1 MSDALGELQAQLE
14 ALQIKAAQ
22 EAAVVSREAD
32 LAPARAQFLGRKGA
46 FGPVMRMLGK
56 LDRAAR
62 PSAGALI
69 NEAKTAV
76 AASFDDAK
84 LRLEARALEAAVE
97 AGRIDVTLPGRRTQ
111 AGGVHP
117 VQSVLDELIELLAE
131 LGFDLAS
138 GPEVEV
144 ERYNFDLLN
153 MPADHPAR
161 DMQDTFFLDGGLLL
175 RTQTSPVQIR
185 VMEGAKPPFRIIAPG
200 KVYRCDLDSTHSPM
214 FHQIEGLWVDRD
226 VTMVDLKSVLTH
238 FLHRLFGPDRAIR
251 FRPSF
256 FPFTEPSV
264 EVDVARADGTWM
276 EVLGAGLVHPQVLRN
291 VGLDP
296 AEYQGFAFGLGVDR
310 LAMLRYGITDI
321 RLLFENDLRFL
332 QQF

>member
-1 MSDALGELQAQLE
+1 
-14 ALQIKAAQ
+14 
-22 EAAVVSREAD
+22 
-32 LAPARAQFLGRKGA
+32 
-46 FGPVMRMLGK
+46 
-56 LDRAAR
+56 
-62 PSAGALI
+62 
-69 NEAKTAV
+69 
-76 AASFDDAK
+76 
-84 LRLEARALEAAVE
+84 
-97 AGRIDVTLPGRRTQ
+97 
-111 AGGVHP
+111 
-117 VQSVLDELIELLAE
+117 
-131 LGFDLAS
+131 
-138 GPEVEV
+138 
-144 ERYNFDLLN
+144 
-153 MPADHPAR
+153 
-161 DMQDTFFLDGGLLL
+161 MQDTFFLDGGLLL

-226 VTMVDLKSVLTH
+226 VTMVDLKAVLTH

-310 LAMLRYGITDI
+310 LAMLRYGVTDL
-321 RLLFENDLRFL
+321 RVLFECDPRFL
-332 QQF
+332 EQF